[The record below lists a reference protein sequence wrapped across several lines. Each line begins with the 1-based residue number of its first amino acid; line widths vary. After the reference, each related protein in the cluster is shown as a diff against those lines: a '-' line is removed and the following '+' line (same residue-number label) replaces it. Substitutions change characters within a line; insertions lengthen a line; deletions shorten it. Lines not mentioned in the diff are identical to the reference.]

1 MDRGAGRPEGLLAV
15 PLVPAE
21 QAVGALPC
29 IIVGLLQPHLG
40 VLHIGEGD
48 AEDEHRS
55 GVAVCKIQT
64 L

>member
-1 MDRGAGRPEGLLAV
+1 MDRQVGGPEGLLAV
-15 PLVPAE
+15 PLVPA
-21 QAVGALPC
+21 QQSVGALPG

-55 GVAVCKIQT
+55 GIAVCKV
-64 L
+64 